1 MTDGDPEQRVRDL
14 ERGLANAAA
23 ATEYGPGTEPA
34 LQRRS
39 AGMRLGW
46 ILLGLLVL
54 GLLIGGG
61 AMLVE
66 RVASDGKPVAGRAT
80 TAEVA
85 GGGGSF
91 TAAPPPSALPPSVT
105 LPSATQTQV
114 PRTYVPPQDTGGDIS
129 VAGVGKAERYD
140 CRSRGVSVSGV
151 DNKVILT
158 GHCARVDVSGVGNTV
173 TIEESDAI
181 VVSGFNNVVT
191 FRSGD
196 PDLTKSGMNNTLE
209 RG

>member
-1 MTDGDPEQRVRDL
+1 MTDDDPEQRVRDL
-14 ERGLANAAA
+14 ERGLADAAA
-23 ATEYGPGTEPA
+23 ATEYGSGSEPVP
-34 LQRRS
+34 QRRS

-54 GLLIGGG
+54 GLVIGGG
-61 AMLVE
+61 AMLAE
-66 RVASDGKPVAGRAT
+66 RMASDGKPVAGRAT

-91 TAAPPPSALPPSVT
+91 NAAPPPSALPPSVT
-105 LPSATQTQV
+105 QTQA
-114 PRTYVPPQDTGGDIS
+114 PRTYVPPPDTGGDIS

-158 GHCARVDVSGVGNTV
+158 GHCARVDVSGVGNAV

-191 FRSGD
+191 FHSGD
-196 PDLTKSGMNNTLE
+196 PELSKSGMNNTLE